1 MRMTCD
7 GLASMGYIYLM
18 PPAAHP
24 VIDTLPNDI
33 IELVP
38 EEKLHIPYISA
49 PDEDPA
55 PKLDRMRVA
64 ELTYREDF
72 GKGYDTPYGND
83 MDKNGYIIGIESDLT
98 SQRLAELLNAKAFQ
112 VIDMHWRGR
121 DYHLLTLDTAEK
133 VFDERNTLYR
143 MSDLE
148 DVFVIVNFGKP
159 KIVMNEQNVVLD
171 TDDLPLIEFRGFLSS
186 RDDLYP
192 LDFLL
197 KSDFRLSLKP
207 PDPEIIKKILG

>member
-1 MRMTCD
+1 MRVTCD

-18 PPAAHP
+18 PPAPHP
-24 VIDTLPNDI
+24 IIDTLPNDI
-33 IELVP
+33 LELVP
-38 EEKLHIPYISA
+38 EEKLHISHISA

-55 PKLDRMRVA
+55 PKLDRMRIA
-64 ELTYREDF
+64 ELTYSEDF
-72 GKGYDTPYGND
+72 GKGYDTFYGND
-83 MDKNGYIIGIESDLT
+83 MNKNGYIIGIELDLT
-98 SQRLAELLNAKAFQ
+98 SQRLAELLNAQAFQ
-112 VIDMHWRGR
+112 VIDTHWRGR
-121 DYHLLTLDTAEK
+121 NYRLLTLDTPEK

-148 DVFVIVNFGKP
+148 DAFVIVKFEKTQ
-159 KIVMNEQNVVLD
+159 IVMNEQNVVLD

-197 KSDFRLSLKP
+197 KSDFRLSLTP

>member
-18 PPAAHP
+18 PPAPHP
-24 VIDTLPNDI
+24 ILDTLPNNI
-33 IELVP
+33 LELVP
-38 EEKLHIPYISA
+38 EEKLHIPHISA

-55 PKLDRMRVA
+55 LKLDRMRIA

-72 GKGYDTPYGND
+72 GISYDTPYGND

-98 SQRLAELLNAKAFQ
+98 SQRLAELLNAQAFR
-112 VIDMHWRGR
+112 VIDTHWKGR
-121 DYHLLTLDTAEK
+121 DYRLLTLDTADN
-133 VFDERNTLYR
+133 VFNERNTLYR

-148 DVFVIVNFGKP
+148 DAFVIAGFGQP
-159 KIVMNEQNVVLD
+159 KIAMNEQNVVLESD
-171 TDDLPLIEFRGFLSS
+171 NLPLIEFRGFLSS
-186 RDDLYP
+186 REDLYP

-197 KSDFRLSLKP
+197 KPDFRLSLKP